1 MKVGPLTQLM
11 ELYQKKGAQKQQEG
25 IPSNKK
31 SYDSVSISKEAYEKL
46 QQKKDKDIQSENS
59 IDMGKILDEV
69 TSVDHPNIQKI
80 KKQIADGTYKIDF
93 EAIADALIED
103 Y

>member
-25 IPSNKK
+25 IPTDKK
-31 SYDSVSISKEAYEKL
+31 SYDSISISKEAYEKL
-46 QQKKDKDIQSENS
+46 QQKKEKEIQSESS

-69 TSVDHPNIQKI
+69 TSVDHQNIQKI
-80 KKQIADGTYKIDF
+80 KKEIANGTYKINF